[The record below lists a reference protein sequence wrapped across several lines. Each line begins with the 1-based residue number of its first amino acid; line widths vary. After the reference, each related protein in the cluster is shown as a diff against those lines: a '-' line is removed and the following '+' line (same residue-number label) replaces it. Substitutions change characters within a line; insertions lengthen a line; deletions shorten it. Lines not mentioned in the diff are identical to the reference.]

1 MCQLFILEIQPTCRM
16 GISRPPKSLNTRRR
30 LCAICARGGVEGIA
44 VACNTA
50 SAVALEA
57 IQGAAAPLPVWDVV
71 QPAIVELSQ
80 MRYPEPIGVI
90 GTYRTIR
97 SGVYR
102 EALERLGYTV
112 RELATPLLVPLI
124 EEGWLEHPATDAALD
139 TYLSELGEVGTLLL
153 ACTHYPLLE
162 GAILRYYHR
171 RGQIPVLLS
180 TASLLAEQLAREVRV
195 RRGGRP
201 SEEFWVSAYS
211 TRFQKLA
218 DRFWGQPV
226 PVALA
231 TWPLLPV

>member
-1 MCQLFILEIQPTCRM
+1 MRI
-16 GISRPPKSLNTRRR
+16 GIFDSGLGGLWAARR
-30 LCAICARGGVEGIA
+30 LRALRPDVSIVYFGDTAHLPYGDKSPTQIIEYTQEIVRYLRTRGVEGIA

-124 EEGWLEHPATDAALD
+124 EEAG
-139 TYLSELGEVGTLLL
+139 LS
-153 ACTHYPLLE
+153 
-162 GAILRYYHR
+162 IL
-171 RGQIPVLLS
+171 PP
-180 TASLLAEQLAREVRV
+180 T
-195 RRGGRP
+195 P
-201 SEEFWVSAYS
+201 
-211 TRFQKLA
+211 
-218 DRFWGQPV
+218 P
-226 PVALA
+226 
-231 TWPLLPV
+231 